1 MPDIA
6 KIGTVATGNISKIG
20 TLTYSD
26 ENISHVLGVD
36 MPADGEGGG
45 GDWTSHQFARGA
57 LARRGNRPFG

>member
-36 MPADGEGGG
+36 MPADGEGGDEG
-45 GDWTSHQFARGA
+45 GGGGGA
-57 LARRGNRPFG
+57 CFGEDGGGGASGAS

>member
-26 ENISHVLGVD
+26 ENIASVLGVD

-45 GDWTSHQFARGA
+45 GD
-57 LARRGNRPFG
+57 